1 MRAFSGN
8 KNIFFA
14 KMVKPYQISPIGQT
28 YQLTKSSM
36 VHMFRAFLCLEVG
49 GEGEGE
55 VGGRGGGGTRICV
68 YL

>member
-1 MRAFSGN
+1 
-8 KNIFFA
+8 
-14 KMVKPYQISPIGQT
+14 MVKLNQISPNGQT

-68 YL
+68 Y